1 MSQDGQGSCLPYPTD
16 AVHYSYQMSDDP
28 TIPNLDPSDVTQA
41 AVGEAPESLTKPV
54 DDRVGLVQT
63 GSVAGQNEASPPE
76 AEKGMR
82 LEDLPLISGSEPS
95 IERFIEQSFT
105 NPASTR
111 AASQSLVETFDDKGL
126 WLATLI
132 QPMHLASELRQQ
144 CSILSP
150 LVLMQWVRQGET
162 QKLKSLSEILL
173 AEPAAS
179 RTHESACIMTVLA
192 GVLGILRPSTAQ
204 KLINSATP
212 YLSDLE
218 DGGLLR
224 DARQWV
230 EVGRILEGSAPEERV
245 FWNRHLRE
253 PGNDWDWNSA
263 EARLALRHL
272 AGKLPRE
279 GDILQVFQGAVP
291 GCWWD
296 LWRASPAAVGSGHLA
311 LPAPPSGDSR
321 KGRFVMG
328 LLLGMVAALALGG
341 AALSFLPELITPPG
355 PASIQAESHAKSEP
369 DSDADEADAPPAP
382 PIRESLRQLQS
393 VLQKTSPAPVSTRS
407 SLPTTSAA
415 NKKEPE
421 SASPP
426 PVSGPSK
433 KQIRAST
440 LSQFAAEH
448 DEARRLVSL
457 VKNSSYR
464 ENATLIQGGNS
475 VAPKGSPAYQGMIQ
489 WLILDPPEL
498 ADVRLAVTKLAL
510 HSLPVDD
517 TIRLFDLC
525 FYPGSPNEIEIK
537 QCASLLLEL
546 PDTSITGAHRI
557 ILNKIVSA
565 P

>member
-1 MSQDGQGSCLPYPTD
+1 MSQDGQGSCLLYPTD

-28 TIPNLDPSDVTQA
+28 TISSPDPSDVTQA
-41 AVGEAPESLTKPV
+41 AVEAMPESLTKPLEVHSEGV
-54 DDRVGLVQT
+54 D
-63 GSVAGQNEASPPE
+63 GSAVAQQSEPPSTE

-82 LEDLPLISGSEPS
+82 LQDLPLISGSEPS

-111 AASQSLVETFDDKGL
+111 AASQSLVETFNDKGL

-132 QPMHLASELRQQ
+132 QPMHLAEELSQQ

-162 QKLKSLSEILL
+162 QKLKTLSEILL
-173 AEPAAS
+173 AEPAAG

-230 EVGRILEGSAPEERV
+230 EAGRILEGSAPEERV

-279 GDILQVFQGAVP
+279 GEILQVFQGAVP

-296 LWRASPAAVGSGHLA
+296 LWRASPAAVGSVHLA
-311 LPAPPSGDSR
+311 LLAPPSSDSR
-321 KGRFVMG
+321 KGRFVLG
-328 LLLGMVAALALGG
+328 LLLGMAAALALGG
-341 AALSFLPELITPPG
+341 VALSFMPELLAPP
-355 PASIQAESHAKSEP
+355 STQAKALAKSAQES
-369 DSDADEADAPPAP
+369 DSDEADSAPAP

-393 VLQKTSPAPVSTRS
+393 VLHKTFPATASTRS
-407 SLPTTSAA
+407 GPPTTSAVTT
-415 NKKEPE
+415 KGPK
-421 SASPP
+421 SASAPLI
-426 PVSGPSK
+426 SGQSK
-433 KQIRAST
+433 QAIRAST
-440 LSQFAAEH
+440 LSQYATEH
-448 DEARRLVSL
+448 EDARRLVSL

-546 PDTSITGAHRI
+546 PNTSITGAHRGV
-557 ILNKIVSA
+557 LNQIVSA